1 MEKSTSKQEP
11 FKVLKQMSLRRH
23 DLERSSDKL
32 RLDLEHLQQV
42 SSEQGDQ
49 ISSSLQALRREQ
61 EVTHKLLN
69 SGNWTAQEMDC
80 QDRGRSTMSSSR
92 PLQREPSIL
101 RQLKTWS
108 TSDVIQWLEQK
119 RLNKFVFLFQRH
131 HVTGSDLAQLKLSF
145 LDNYEHICV
154 SDREELLS
162 QIYELLRLEQAD
174 DEDPT
179 RISSPTDRE
188 KLRLAKQI
196 AHDHTFKRSQSSPV
210 CFIPSQHSSSSSSS
224 QSSNTSSPTPKQ
236 RKQSAPTDGP
246 SVLSSLKP
254 KIAPATSKGSEP
266 SRQHI
271 ELPKGFHDKKKL
283 KKTAACTWFEAL
295 EGNYNSCVSC
305 FTLQKKGGHF
315 GITIEPRPDG
325 QLVVSNVSPDLQAG
339 VRVSDRVL
347 EINGCCCL
355 STKASSIADIMK
367 SSDVIQIVTCKPSD
381 YRSQEV
387 SPREKHTS
395 DVKWQKFRDFL
406 VDFKEQEV
414 NIEQML
420 KDIPKVEVQKCKEQA
435 ALRMELDEAQ
445 NRIKEQQAVIDRL
458 TEEIDRLT
466 EDVAD
471 QKALIGNLSKERS
484 SAVRAR
490 SRGQGNEGSIKQG
503 ETEYY
508 KITMKS
514 LNMESA
520 TKEQIMMTLKDIV
533 KEASRQKFYLDRL
546 ISLVI
551 EESPWLLDQV
561 DANFDETS
569 IDNKMEEFC

>member
-1 MEKSTSKQEP
+1 MT
-11 FKVLKQMSLRRH
+11 
-23 DLERSSDKL
+23 
-32 RLDLEHLQQV
+32 
-42 SSEQGDQ
+42 
-49 ISSSLQALRREQ
+49 
-61 EVTHKLLN
+61 
-69 SGNWTAQEMDC
+69 
-80 QDRGRSTMSSSR
+80 SR

-162 QIYELLRLEQAD
+162 QIYELLRLEQSD
-174 DEDPT
+174 DEDPA

-224 QSSNTSSPTPKQ
+224 LSSNTSSPTPKQ
-236 RKQSAPTDGP
+236 RKQSTP
-246 SVLSSLKP
+246 SETPGVLSSLKP
-254 KIAPATSKGSEP
+254 KIAPLTSKGSES
-266 SRQHI
+266 SRPHA
-271 ELPKGFHDKKKL
+271 EFPKGFHDKKKL
-283 KKTAACTWFEAL
+283 KKTAVCTWFEAL
-295 EGNYNSCVSC
+295 EGSCNTCVSC
-305 FTLQKKGGHF
+305 FTLQKKGGCF

-325 QLVVSNVSPDLQAG
+325 KLVVSNVSPDLQAG

-355 STKASSIADIMK
+355 SSKASLVADIMK
-367 SSDVIQIVTCKPSD
+367 SSDVIQIVTCKPSELIS
-381 YRSQEV
+381 SQEIT
-387 SPREKHTS
+387 PREKYTS
-395 DVKWQKFRDFL
+395 EVKWQKFRDFL

-414 NIEQML
+414 NIEQII

-445 NRIKEQQAVIDRL
+445 NMIKEQQAVIDRL

-471 QKALIGNLSKERS
+471 QKALIGNLSTERS

-490 SRGQGNEGSIKQG
+490 SRGQSNEGGMKQG

-520 TKEQIMMTLKDIV
+520 TKEQIMVTLKDIV

-561 DANFDETS
+561 NANFDENS